1 MTKQKK
7 LLIWILW
14 LLIWPSLIFYI
25 YQVTAPIMNLDGR
38 WFDIV
43 SFGILMCI
51 VSLFPIIVGGTPIFF
66 IHGISF
72 AVFLHFGLF
81 AEIVLTQIAVCVLL
95 TKLRPGKDQLFRI
108 PANLTL
114 FLLTSIIGAAIY
126 YLLGGTHQKIV
137 DFTFE
142 QQFPI
147 IGYILAII
155 FANQVLLHLLK
166 MYMTSQRERFFSKS
180 LFWDMLTSGLTIPVG
195 YVLYLLYIELGAGAI
210 YFVGIPFVT
219 FSVIIQNYFS
229 SQRMNNY
236 MRRTSQIGHKLTGK
250 LNVKEVLDI
259 FVEEVSKL
267 LYVDYAYIY
276 DVLNS
281 NESLTLIRVMG
292 DTPQGHH
299 TSFHLK
305 KFQGISGTVYGGG
318 EGLYYKNRAKWD
330 MILPD
335 PSLPHDAE
343 SIISVPIWR
352 NEKVVG
358 VITVASK
365 RKRAYEKYQYML
377 VEILANYLAVAI
389 ENARHYETTKQKS
402 ERCPLTKLYNYRYF
416 EEYIQQLFEDMEA
429 KGLHEDQSL
438 ILLDLDHF
446 KQVNDTYG
454 HESGNEVLRE
464 LAARLE
470 NTFPNEIVARYGG
483 EEFVILLRGKGK
495 DEALF
500 HAENIRRV
508 ISEEPFELKQ
518 HISDIGKPIK
528 IEVTASIGVATFPND
543 CDDPRELIRHADR
556 AMYVGAKNNG
566 RNRVATYE
574 KVIQM

>member
-7 LLIWILW
+7 RMIWGIW
-14 LLIWPSLIFYI
+14 LFVWPSLIFYI
-25 YQVTAPIMNLDGR
+25 YKVTEPMVSLDGR
-38 WFDIV
+38 WFDMI
-43 SFGILMCI
+43 SFAILMCI

-72 AVFLHFGLF
+72 AVFLHFGLLV
-81 AEIVLTQIAVCVLL
+81 EIVLTQLAVMVLL
-95 TKLRPGKDQLFRI
+95 VKLRPGKEQLFRI

-126 YLLGGTHQKIV
+126 YLFGGSHSDIES
-137 DFTFE
+137 FTLN
-142 QQFPI
+142 QQLPI
-147 IGYILAII
+147 LGYILSII

-166 MYMTSQRERFFSKS
+166 MYMTAQRERFFSKS

-195 YVLYLLYIELGAGAI
+195 YVLYLLYIELGAKAI

-219 FSVIIQNYFS
+219 FSVIIQNYFA
-229 SQRMNNY
+229 SQKTNNY
-236 MRRTSQIGHKLTGK
+236 MQMTSNIGHKLTGK

-259 FVEEVSKL
+259 FVQEISKL
-267 LYVDYAYIY
+267 LNVDYAYIY
-276 DVLNS
+276 DVMNT
-281 NESLTLIRVMG
+281 NETLTLIRVMG
-292 DTPQGHH
+292 DTPQGPH
-299 TSFHLK
+299 TSFNLR

-318 EGLYYKNRAKWD
+318 EGLFYRNRSKWE
-330 MILPD
+330 MVLPD

-358 VITVASK
+358 VITIASK

-416 EEYIQQLFEDMEA
+416 EEYIQHLFEDMEA
-429 KGLHEDQSL
+429 KGVQENHSL
-438 ILLDLDHF
+438 ILLDLDFF
-446 KQVNDTYG
+446 KRVNDTYG

-464 LAARLE
+464 LALRLE
-470 NTFPNEIVARYGG
+470 NTFPNDLAARYGG
-483 EEFVILLRGKGK
+483 EEFVVLLRGKGK

-500 HAENIRRV
+500 QAETIRRI
-508 ISEEPFELKQ
+508 ISDEPFVLKQ
-518 HISDIGKPIK
+518 HISNGGSPITVQ
-528 IEVTASIGVATFPND
+528 VTASIGVATYPND

-566 RNRVATYE
+566 RNKVATYE